1 MLKYILKRILLLI
14 PVLIGAT
21 FIVFFVMDMTPGDP
35 AVAKLGVDAT
45 AEQIEE
51 LREEMG
57 LNDPFPVRYGRFVL
71 DLVQGDLGTSYKT
84 GLDVM
89 QQIMQRIPYTFL
101 LSFAALL
108 FAVIVGIPAGI
119 ISARHQYTVFD
130 NCTMV
135 LTLIGASAPH
145 FWLGLMGVIIFA
157 VNLGWLPAAYT
168 ASDSLALGII
178 LPMLTLGMNSTAL
191 VTRMTRSAMLD
202 VMNQDYVDTARA
214 KGVSERVVVF
224 RHMLRNAL
232 IPIIT
237 VLGLQFGNLL
247 GGAVTTE
254 TIFAWPGIGR
264 YIVESISNKDTPC
277 VLGAVV
283 MLAIIVTVI
292 NLLVDIIYAFVD
304 LFITHNLSVVKHLSN
319 QILVMYLGQLVEK
332 ATPKQ
337 LFKNPVHPYTQALL
351 SAIPIPDPDVKMER
365 VALKGELTSPINV
378 KPGCRFAKRCIY
390 ARPECSQC
398 SPQMTEVEPGHIV
411 ACHLAGGSMK

>member
-1 MLKYILKRILLLI
+1 MDRICDEI
-14 PVLIGAT
+14 
-21 FIVFFVMDMTPGDP
+21 
-35 AVAKLGVDAT
+35 
-45 AEQIEE
+45 
-51 LREEMG
+51 
-57 LNDPFPVRYGRFVL
+57 
-71 DLVQGDLGTSYKT
+71 DL
-84 GLDVM
+84 
-89 QQIMQRIPYTFL
+89 
-101 LSFAALL
+101 ALL
-108 FAVIVGIPAGI
+108 
-119 ISARHQYTVFD
+119 RWNYQYTVFD

-168 ASDSLALGII
+168 ASGSLALGII

-214 KGVSERVVVF
+214 KGVSERIVVF

-304 LFITHNLSVVKHLSN
+304 PRIKSQYKSM
-319 QILVMYLGQLVEK
+319 IRRAK
-332 ATPKQ
+332 
-337 LFKNPVHPYTQALL
+337 KNV
-351 SAIPIPDPDVKMER
+351 
-365 VALKGELTSPINV
+365 
-378 KPGCRFAKRCIY
+378 
-390 ARPECSQC
+390 
-398 SPQMTEVEPGHIV
+398 
-411 ACHLAGGSMK
+411 

>member
-304 LFITHNLSVVKHLSN
+304 PRLQSQYKSMIRRAK
-319 QILVMYLGQLVEK
+319 
-332 ATPKQ
+332 
-337 LFKNPVHPYTQALL
+337 KNA
-351 SAIPIPDPDVKMER
+351 
-365 VALKGELTSPINV
+365 
-378 KPGCRFAKRCIY
+378 
-390 ARPECSQC
+390 
-398 SPQMTEVEPGHIV
+398 
-411 ACHLAGGSMK
+411 